1 MRRTIVRLSLVMST
15 LFVAQKQ
22 LHAMESVPALK
33 KTERELGDASAQ
45 KRCNAL
51 VQLVENHKTAPVSEK
66 LSRVNDFFNQ
76 VPYQSDIANWGSKDY
91 WAAPLE
97 MLSRGR
103 ADCEDYA
110 IAKFFTLLQM
120 GLPQEKL
127 YLTFVRLPQNG
138 ELHFVL
144 TYYETPDAIPLVLDN
159 RSLQIRPV
167 RFGESLQPVYRFN
180 LEEFVSYH
188 DDGTQHH
195 RAMEGMPFRKW
206 QELTRRMRLAKLAT

>member
-1 MRRTIVRLSLVMST
+1 MRRTIVRLSLVLST
-15 LFVAQKQ
+15 LFVAQKP
-22 LHAMESVPALK
+22 LHAMESAPAPK
-33 KTERELGDASAQ
+33 RTEKELGDASAQ
-45 KRCNAL
+45 QRRNAL
-51 VQLVENHKTAPVSEK
+51 SQLVESHKTAPVTEK

-76 VPYQSDIANWGSKDY
+76 VPYQSDIANWGTKDY

-127 YLTFVRLPQNG
+127 YLTFVRLPGSG

-144 TYYETPDAIPLVLDN
+144 TYYETPDAVPLVLDN
-159 RSLQIRPV
+159 RSLQIRPSL
-167 RFGESLQPVYRFN
+167 FGESLQPVYRFN
-180 LEEFVSYH
+180 LKEFVSYH
-188 DDGTQHH
+188 EDGTQRH

-206 QELTRRMRLAKLAT
+206 QELTRRMRLAKQST